1 AGPRVVVERAIDPAS
16 PIDLVVHERAVS
28 AEEAAATSSA
38 GTTDANVMPPDLVL
52 PEVSA
57 SGDHDAVSLHFGDS
71 RVHIAGGPD
80 RRFAYWVDPRW
91 SGPDRTDRVVHI
103 VATPGVRVDEWNLR
117 PAAPF
122 EHRTQPARRLVPLVL
137 RVQDPGRVP
146 PQGTAIDP
154 AGYVDQVELTGAT
167 VTTGAAGVTVSD
179 DYLGATLSL
188 RAADP
193 TRGARWAYQVEPT
206 RRELRVLVGPGVVV
220 DVREVNRPMPGDR
233 DDPYSDFGL
242 RVLVYQAHDERTI
255 PAQGTPLPRPVLEAL
270 GRPRQPDVHRFPAP
284 SRGELALR
292 AGLGATRTGV
302 DFGVGFVPGLG
313 ELTDAAEAATGVNKW
328 GERLSAGERV
338 LTAVAA
344 ALPFVAGATMV
355 RASRAARAADAA
367 RDAGATLR
375 ELAEL
380 VGRSHDEVEAIVHGV
395 HRLDPDDQVAV
406 RRVLA
411 AFQGGGPFNP
421 EDLVR
426 VRSARLLSGDAPAG
440 LSASAAPFDG
450 PGRAW
455 HVPADD
461 LGPVLGRSRRH
472 GGEVERASAGADA
485 AARADGRR
493 YQIQHGRGDQTELHE
508 QVAPVRGLAD
518 DAALPALLDD
528 LMQAS
533 PHGADQAAAEAA
545 LIGHARDRGYLV
557 QGSIEPRR
565 LAEVEAALGA
575 DRAQVLLV
583 MLSRGQ
589 RAVPGTS
596 AHLVDQLARARALPE
611 QHAHVQGS
619 VPLADVLARLAETK
633 DLSAEQR
640 AAQIGVLE
648 AMVKSARASKK
659 QVVLHDASPPLG
671 GRTRGDGTVAAPG
684 TTTVSSDG
692 ADGAP
697 LGILEEMLTWKRS
710 RQAGEQQKE
719 RFGAL
724 TKRYQHAITMHKPAH
739 ARYDELVVT
748 GDEFFTRYS
757 MITEHGLAPAEV
769 AARRAS
775 ASQLGMQELRYS
787 ADAGDLATIRADAAA
802 VVRDRPP
809 GVDVSLT
816 MATTKNRTAAE
827 SPARN
832 EQASMRRFV
841 DAWHDEPDLQAAFSG
856 LDSAGVEH
864 AARTPA
870 TLWEAAAV
878 RALRN
883 AASLQDGLRG
893 LRPEQ
898 LHGLAER
905 LARIRGVD
913 PRAARGVLDRLLLT
927 PVDAALAEVDQVA
940 SVARATDDALRAQRA
955 AERARLIRAGRDPEA
970 ADLLVERKLP
980 WRPFVPGLSPAG
992 AGRPAP
998 TFATV
1003 SVEELSHD
1011 ARSVSEAL
1019 ALLRAET
1026 GQAVPAPAQLGLTVH
1041 AGEQLRNPGIDAFGL
1056 LDQVDHT
1063 LALGADRIGHGVI
1076 LAVDPA
1082 VLIAEGLLPAGRAH
1096 EFAARQRAL
1105 VAQVRARGITVEA
1118 NLSSNAEISNLT
1130 QHQHPALRLLDDN
1143 LRVSVSTDDETVLAV
1158 TVQTELERF
1167 ARTPGASRAEVAAV
1181 VLEGFRSRMG
1191 HRRLAGAAHLHQA
1204 LRSSLLAGLTRLERA
1219 HLVDS
1224 LATRFHVA
1232 TSSNV
1237 DQTLDR
1243 LLTTILGG

>member
-1 AGPRVVVERAIDPAS
+1 VFVDGGRRHAAGWAPNGTTTLEVVARARGAAGAVGPLDFAAGTEPRGPVGATLQGPLPVGAIRHSGELVVTQHAAGLVEFRLGSSIARIRAEAGAGYRFVVVPAATPDQRVVEVTAGPRVVVERAIDPAS

-242 RVLVYQAHDERTI
+242 RVLVYQAPRRAHHPGPGHAAAAAGAGGARA
-255 PAQGTPLPRPVLEAL
+255 PAPARRAPLPGAEP
-270 GRPRQPDVHRFPAP
+270 GRAGAARRSGRDPHRGRLR
-284 SRGELALR
+284 RGLR
-292 AGLGATRTGV
+292 AGPGRADRRGRGRDRRQQVGRTAERRRA
-302 DFGVGFVPGLG
+302 GLDRG
-313 ELTDAAEAATGVNKW
+313 GGRPA
-328 GERLSAGERV
+328 
-338 LTAVAA
+338 
-344 ALPFVAGATMV
+344 FVAGATMV

-533 PHGADQAAAEAA
+533 PHCADQAAAEAA

-769 AARRAS
+769 AAPPCQRQPARHAGAALQRRRRRPRDHPRRRRRRGARSTARRRRQPDHGHHQEPHRGREPSAQRAGLHAPASSTPGTTSLTCRRRSPASTAPGSSTPRAPRPRCGRPRRCGRCATPPACKTACVACGPSSCTAWPSAWRAS
-775 ASQLGMQELRYS
+775 AASTRAPPAACS
-787 ADAGDLATIRADAAA
+787 TASCSRRSTRPWPRSIRW
-802 VVRDRPP
+802 
-809 GVDVSLT
+809 
-816 MATTKNRTAAE
+816 
-827 SPARN
+827 
-832 EQASMRRFV
+832 RR
-841 DAWHDEPDLQAAFSG
+841 S
-856 LDSAGVEH
+856 
-864 AARTPA
+864 
-870 TLWEAAAV
+870 
-878 RALRN
+878 
-883 AASLQDGLRG
+883 
-893 LRPEQ
+893 
-898 LHGLAER
+898 
-905 LARIRGVD
+905 
-913 PRAARGVLDRLLLT
+913 
-927 PVDAALAEVDQVA
+927 
-940 SVARATDDALRAQRA
+940 
-955 AERARLIRAGRDPEA
+955 RARPTTRSGP
-970 ADLLVERKLP
+970 
-980 WRPFVPGLSPAG
+980 S
-992 AGRPAP
+992 GRP
-998 TFATV
+998 
-1003 SVEELSHD
+1003 S
-1011 ARSVSEAL
+1011 
-1019 ALLRAET
+1019 
-1026 GQAVPAPAQLGLTVH
+1026 APA
-1041 AGEQLRNPGIDAFGL
+1041 
-1056 LDQVDHT
+1056 
-1063 LALGADRIGHGVI
+1063 
-1076 LAVDPA
+1076 
-1082 VLIAEGLLPAGRAH
+1082 
-1096 EFAARQRAL
+1096 
-1105 VAQVRARGITVEA
+1105 
-1118 NLSSNAEISNLT
+1118 
-1130 QHQHPALRLLDDN
+1130 
-1143 LRVSVSTDDETVLAV
+1143 
-1158 TVQTELERF
+1158 
-1167 ARTPGASRAEVAAV
+1167 
-1181 VLEGFRSRMG
+1181 
-1191 HRRLAGAAHLHQA
+1191 
-1204 LRSSLLAGLTRLERA
+1204 
-1219 HLVDS
+1219 
-1224 LATRFHVA
+1224 
-1232 TSSNV
+1232 
-1237 DQTLDR
+1237 
-1243 LLTTILGG
+1243 